1 MHDAEFSVWYCR
13 ACFHAYIVD
22 ERGHGYI
29 DEDGTYYTHDYY
41 QVKMVGDERLRRRKY
56 EEGQRRKAARISSA
70 VVKECSECEK
80 NTHHDKDDYICIVCR
95 DGVEALPD
103 PAYMPG
109 MTTAA

>member
-1 MHDAEFSVWYCR
+1 MHDAKFSVWYCR

-29 DEDGTYYTHDYY
+29 DEDGTYYTHDGEG
-41 QVKMVGDERLRRRKY
+41 VPRRPSSLGSSREY